1 MRKFIFFVFVILTA
15 ASICCESKKNE
26 KKKRIKVGVE
36 KNIIKKRENKIL
48 IEKPDIILNDK
59 NVISFFY
66 EFNKQNNYNKVKI
79 STSFGEIIIRLFD
92 ETPYHKS
99 NFIYLSKLGYFNNTY
114 FHRVVPGFIIQGGN
128 SDNKETSTKRRMIGK
143 YLLPVDAKSN
153 LKHERGIVSMPSSDI
168 DNPYKLASP
177 YEFFIV
183 QSKGGAYHLDG
194 KYTPFGKVIKG
205 MDIVDKI
212 NSQAIDKRESPVNNI
227 KMNVIVVK

>member
-1 MRKFIFFVFVILTA
+1 MQKFIFFVFVSLSI

-26 KKKRIKVGVE
+26 KKKKIKAGVE

-48 IEKPDIILNDK
+48 IEKPEIILNDK

-79 STSFGEIIIRLFD
+79 LTSFGEIVIRLFD

-99 NFIYLSKLGYFNNTY
+99 NFIYLSKLGYFNNTF

-143 YLLPVDAKSN
+143 YLLPVDAKSS

-183 QSKGGAYHLDG
+183 QSKSGAYHLDG

-212 NSQAIDKRESPVNNI
+212 NSQPIDKRESPINNI

>member
-1 MRKFIFFVFVILTA
+1 MQKFIFFVFVSLSI

-26 KKKRIKVGVE
+26 KKKRIKVRAE

-48 IEKPDIILNDK
+48 IEKPEIILNDK

-66 EFNKQNNYNKVKI
+66 EFNKQNKYNKVKI
-79 STSFGEIIIRLFD
+79 LTSFGEIIIRLFD

-99 NFIYLSKLGYFNNTY
+99 NFIYLSKLGYFNNTF

-143 YLLPVDAKSN
+143 YLLPVDAKSS

-183 QSKGGAYHLDG
+183 QSKSGAYHLDG

-212 NSQAIDKRESPVNNI
+212 NSQPIDKRESPINNI
-227 KMNVIVVK
+227 KMKVIILK

>member
-1 MRKFIFFVFVILTA
+1 MQKFIFFVFVSLSI

-26 KKKRIKVGVE
+26 KKKRIKVRAE

-48 IEKPDIILNDK
+48 IEKPEIILNDK

-66 EFNKQNNYNKVKI
+66 EFNKQNKYNKVKI
-79 STSFGEIIIRLFD
+79 LTSFGEIIIRLFD

-99 NFIYLSKLGYFNNTY
+99 NFIYLSKLGYFNNTF

-143 YLLPVDAKSN
+143 YLLPVDAKSS

-183 QSKGGAYHLDG
+183 QSKSGAYHLDG

-212 NSQAIDKRESPVNNI
+212 NSQPIDTRESPINNI
-227 KMNVIVVK
+227 KMNVIILK

>member
-1 MRKFIFFVFVILTA
+1 MQKFIFFVFVILSVALT
-15 ASICCESKKNE
+15 CCESKKNE
-26 KKKRIKVGVE
+26 KKKKIKAGVE

-48 IEKPDIILNDK
+48 IEKPEIILNDK
-59 NVISFFY
+59 NAISFFY
-66 EFNKQNNYNKVKI
+66 EFNKQNNFNKVKI
-79 STSFGEIIIRLFD
+79 STSFGEIVIRLFD

-143 YLLPVDAKSN
+143 YLLPVDAKNN

-212 NSQAIDKRESPVNNI
+212 NSQPIDKRESPINNI

>member
-143 YLLPVDAKSN
+143 YLLPVDAKNN

-212 NSQAIDKRESPVNNI
+212 NSQPIDKRESPINNI

>member
-1 MRKFIFFVFVILTA
+1 MQKFIFFVFVSLSI

-26 KKKRIKVGVE
+26 KKKRIKVRAE

-48 IEKPDIILNDK
+48 IEKPEIILNDK

-66 EFNKQNNYNKVKI
+66 ELKKQNKYNKVKI
-79 STSFGEIIIRLFD
+79 LTSFGEIIIRLFD

-99 NFIYLSKLGYFNNTY
+99 NFIYLSKLGYFNNTF

-143 YLLPVDAKSN
+143 YLLPVDAKSS

-183 QSKGGAYHLDG
+183 QSKSGAYHLDG

-212 NSQAIDKRESPVNNI
+212 NSQPIDKRESPINNI
-227 KMNVIVVK
+227 KMNVIILK

>member
-36 KNIIKKRENKIL
+36 KNITKKRENKIL

-143 YLLPVDAKSN
+143 YLLPVDAKNN

-212 NSQAIDKRESPVNNI
+212 NSQPIDKRESPINNI

>member
-1 MRKFIFFVFVILTA
+1 MQKFIFFVFVSLSI

-26 KKKRIKVGVE
+26 KKKRIKVRAE

-48 IEKPDIILNDK
+48 IEKPEIILNDK

-66 EFNKQNNYNKVKI
+66 EFNKQNKYNKVKI
-79 STSFGEIIIRLFD
+79 LTSFGEIIIRLFD

-128 SDNKETSTKRRMIGK
+128 SDNKETSFKRRMIGK
-143 YLLPVDAKSN
+143 YLLPVDAKNS

-168 DNPYKLASP
+168 DNPY
-177 YEFFIV
+177 
-183 QSKGGAYHLDG
+183 
-194 KYTPFGKVIKG
+194 
-205 MDIVDKI
+205 
-212 NSQAIDKRESPVNNI
+212 
-227 KMNVIVVK
+227 